1 MGSYEFLTENMSKT
15 LQEAK
20 LPSLKDKIDAEEAE
34 LEAELKKEKKVK
46 KPRLGRKGQG
56 KK

>member
-20 LPSLKDKIDAEEAE
+20 LPSLKDKIDAEE
-34 LEAELKKEKKVK
+34 EAELKKEKKVK